1 MSMKSYLFRRLW
13 WGLVAI
19 FVISSVNFLIIKMV
33 PGDPVKAIIGEY
45 PVPETYIQEVRKAFG
60 LDQPLYIQ
68 YVRYVGNLAQG
79 DFGFSFANRRPV
91 LPLILE
97 RAQYT
102 LLLMVP
108 AILIALVLGIGLAL
122 ISVRKPNGM
131 VDNLVSGVVVLGYSI
146 PSFWLAQIL
155 VLTFA
160 IGLSWLPAAG
170 MRSVRVEATGWAG
183 AQDLL
188 LHMILPV
195 FTIITFKLA
204 VFLRVARASILGV
217 MHDDYVATAR
227 AKGASERQVIW
238 RHVLPNAIIPVIA
251 VLGFHFGN
259 ALTNAILTETVF
271 AWPGLGSLFVKAI
284 STRDFPVLQGVLILS
299 TVMVVTAN
307 LIADLLASL
316 ADPRIRRNLSAA
328 HA

>member
-1 MSMKSYLFRRLW
+1 MKKYLLRRLW

-19 FVISSVNFLIIKMV
+19 FVITSVNFFMIKTV
-33 PGDPVKAIIGEY
+33 PGDPVKAIVGEY
-45 PVPETYIQEVRKAFG
+45 PVPQTYIEEVRKEFG
-60 LDQPLYIQ
+60 LDKPLYVQ
-68 YVRYVGNLAQG
+68 YFNYMANLAQG
-79 DFGFSFANRRPV
+79 DFGYSFANRRPV

-97 RAQYT
+97 RGNNT

-108 AILIALVLGIGLAL
+108 AILLSLVIGIGLA
-122 ISVRKPNGM
+122 IVSVRKTNGA
-131 VDNLVSGVVVLGYSI
+131 VDNSVSGIVILGYSV
-146 PSFWLAQIL
+146 PSFWLAQSL

-170 MRSVRVEATGWAG
+170 MRSLRVEPTGWASTW
-183 AQDLL
+183 DLL
-188 LHMILPV
+188 RHMVLPL

-204 VFLRVARASILGV
+204 IFLRVARASIVGV
-217 MHDDYVATAR
+217 MNDDYVATAR
-227 AKGASERQVIW
+227 AKGMSERKIMW
-238 RHVLPNAIIPVIA
+238 WHVLPNAIIPVIA

-271 AWPGLGSLFVKAI
+271 AWPGIGSLFVKAI
-284 STRDFPVLQGVLILS
+284 ANRDFPVLQGVLVLS
-299 TVMVVTAN
+299 TVMVVAAN

-316 ADPRIRRNLSAA
+316 ADPRVRRNLGAK